1 MYRKDI
7 FKVIELIP
15 QRIWTMVDVKN
26 YMRIEGDYDDSL
38 ISSLIEAAIVA
49 AENFTKMSIVSR
61 RVEFVCNINNRKVFN
76 LRYRPI
82 TQLVKIIAATGNKR
96 TELQNEQYFVDVDYS
111 ILFLNQRLDE
121 ETLLVEYIAGFDQ
134 GSVPQSIRHG
144 ILMHIA
150 EMYDRERQ
158 DTVSLSMEIKN
169 LYLPYRQLKV

>member
-1 MYRKDI
+1 MRRKDT

-15 QRIWTMVDVKN
+15 QQILTLVAVKN
-26 YMRIEGDYDDSL
+26 YMRIEEDYDDSL

-61 RVEFVCNINNRKVFN
+61 RVEFVCNIHNRQEFH
-76 LRYRPI
+76 LRYKPI
-82 TQLVKIIAATGNKR
+82 TQLVKIIGTVGKETIA
-96 TELQNEQYFVDVDYS
+96 LQSEQYSVDVDTS
-111 ILFLNQRLDE
+111 ILFLNHRLDVE
-121 ETLLVEYIAGFDQ
+121 MLLVEYIAGFDQ

>member
-1 MYRKDI
+1 MHRKDT

-15 QRIWTMVDVKN
+15 QQIWLLADVKN

-49 AENFTKMSIVSR
+49 AENFTKMSIVSK
-61 RVEFVCNINNRKVFN
+61 RVEFVCNIHNRKEFN
-76 LRYRPI
+76 LRYKPI
-82 TQLVKIIAATGNKR
+82 TQLVKIITMTGKEKI
-96 TELQNEQYFVDVDYS
+96 ELQNDQYFVDTDHS

-121 ETLLVEYIAGFDQ
+121 EMLLIEYIAGFDQ
-134 GSVPQSIRHG
+134 GSIPQSIRHG

-158 DTVSLSMEIKN
+158 DAVSLSMEIKN